1 MNQSLILIFVS
12 FFITKKC
19 KTPSKPD
26 GIILDQFIIESSE
39 TSGDESQ
46 SATDVDA
53 NVCIILIKYLFF
65 FRSFFFGIIEFKNC
79 NFINFLSRQLNVVAV
94 QMMHQPHRGA
104 LNAVN
109 TSVTVVFRLIN
120 V

>member
-1 MNQSLILIFVS
+1 MNRSLILIYFS
-12 FFITKKC
+12 FPITKKC

-46 SATDVDA
+46 SASDVDA

-65 FRSFFFGIIEFKNC
+65 SQFF
-79 NFINFLSRQLNVVAV
+79 L
-94 QMMHQPHRGA
+94 
-104 LNAVN
+104 
-109 TSVTVVFRLIN
+109 
-120 V
+120 

>member
-1 MNQSLILIFVS
+1 M

-46 SATDVDA
+46 SASDVDA
-53 NVCIILIKYLFF
+53 NVCIILIKYSFF
-65 FRSFFFGIIEFKNC
+65 LSFFFG
-79 NFINFLSRQLNVVAV
+79 FLSVFHLKKFNLIIPFFRQLNVVAV